1 MCRLRQVALH
11 PDLTADLSCHHWT
24 ARAPELP
31 DWAHQDHPGVMP
43 ADSEQLRLA
52 GVVGDPEAPFGAE
65 GAHPGDA
72 LPHASARAVQPG
84 LPISLLLRSK

>member
-31 DWAHQDHPGVMP
+31 DWAHHDHPGVMP

-52 GVVGDPEAPFGAE
+52 GLSSP
-65 GAHPGDA
+65 
-72 LPHASARAVQPG
+72 RA
-84 LPISLLLRSK
+84 